1 MKIAGIIAEYNPFHN
16 GHKYHIEKTREITG
30 ADGIVAVM
38 SGNFVQRGDAAI
50 CDKFA
55 RAEMTLHGGADLVV
69 ELPCVFA
76 CSSAEIFARGGVGLL
91 ESLGCDCISF
101 GIEDENIDELK
112 KVALYLKN
120 SDENFKN
127 RLNSVMKTGK
137 SYPRALAEVLGTD
150 VIDTPNNVLAIEYLK
165 ALETMEPFGIKRSGS
180 MHDGE
185 GSASDIRRKIQLG
198 EDANHL
204 MPDYSKN
211 ILKSAHR
218 ADKRVLESL
227 ALYKLRTIGE
237 EELENVPDVTEG
249 LENRIIDAAKKAE
262 SLEELCE
269 LIKTKRYT
277 MARIRRIIINSLIG
291 IKKEDVLQKP
301 QYIRVLGMNK
311 RGMKILS
318 DLRDKTD
325 IPIITKTADAKSC
338 RMLELDIV
346 ASDVYSV
353 LCGERGGRD
362 FLTPP
367 IILNE

>member
-16 GHKYHIEKTREITG
+16 GHKYHIEKTREVTG
-30 ADGIVAVM
+30 ADGIVTVM

-50 CDKFA
+50 CDKFS
-55 RAEMTLHGGADLVV
+55 RAEMAIRGGADLVV

-101 GIEDENIDELK
+101 GIEEENIDELQK
-112 KVALYLKN
+112 IALQLEN
-120 SDENFKN
+120 SDDDFKN

-137 SYPRALAEVLGTD
+137 SYPRALAEILGTD

-165 ALETMEPFGIKRSGS
+165 ALETLESFGIKRSGS

-198 EDANHL
+198 EDASHL
-204 MPDYSKN
+204 MPDYSKQ
-211 ILKSAHR
+211 ILNSAHK
-218 ADKRVLESL
+218 ADRKVLESL
-227 ALYKLRTIGE
+227 ALYKLRTMSE
-237 EELENVPDVTEG
+237 AELEKVPDVTEG
-249 LENRIIDAAKKAE
+249 LENRIIDAAKRAE
-262 SLEELCE
+262 SLDELCE

-325 IPIITKTADAKSC
+325 IPVITKTADAKRC

-362 FLTPP
+362 FLTSP

>member
-38 SGNFVQRGDAAI
+38 SGNFVQRGDVAI
-50 CDKFA
+50 CDKFS
-55 RAEMTLHGGADLVV
+55 RAEMAIHGGADLVV
-69 ELPCVFA
+69 ELPSVFA

-101 GIEDENIDELK
+101 GIEDENIDELQK
-112 KVALYLKN
+112 IASYLKN
-120 SDENFKN
+120 SNEDFKS
-127 RLNSVMKTGK
+127 RLNLAMKTGK
-137 SYPRALAEVLGTD
+137 SYPKALSEVLGTD

-165 ALETMEPFGIKRSGS
+165 ALKTMEPFGIKRSGS

-198 EDANHL
+198 EDATHL
-204 MPDYSKN
+204 MPDYSKK
-211 ILKSAHR
+211 ILESAHR
-218 ADKRVLESL
+218 PDRKVLESL
-227 ALYKLRTIGE
+227 ALYKLRTMSEI
-237 EELENVPDVTEG
+237 ELEGVPDVTEG
-249 LENRIIDAAKKAE
+249 LENRIIDAAQRADG
-262 SLEELCE
+262 LDVLCE

-277 MARIRRIIINSLIG
+277 MARIRRVIINSLIG

-318 DLRDKTD
+318 EQRDKTD
-325 IPIITKTADAKSC
+325 IPVITKTADAKSC
-338 RMLELDIV
+338 RMLELDTV
-346 ASDVYSV
+346 ASDIYSV
-353 LCGERGGRD
+353 LCGKRGGTD
-362 FLTPP
+362 YLTSP
-367 IILNE
+367 IILND

>member
-50 CDKFA
+50 CDKFS
-55 RAEMTLHGGADLVV
+55 RAAMALNGGADLVV

-91 ESLGCDCISF
+91 ESLGCDCIAF

-112 KVALYLKN
+112 EVALYLKN

-218 ADKRVLESL
+218 ADKKVLESL

-291 IKKEDVLQKP
+291 TKKEDVMQKP

-353 LCGERGGRD
+353 LCGVRGGRD